1 MTAYLFR
8 AARVHDAWAGVPL
21 LGSLQKKR
29 YLRYFDHA
37 GGQQLYRGVFDSFES
52 AQASAPATK
61 PISYDNTASAELYL
75 QHLRHDAFDYP
86 ALFWIERSLSDGMR
100 TVFDVGGSIG
110 IKYFAF
116 SRLIPFPPDL
126 RWTVEDMPAVA
137 ERGRAFAAERGVA
150 HQLSFTAD
158 FGDCDGKDVLYAS
171 GALQYLPKSLGELLG
186 MLVRKPRRI
195 VVNTTPIHPTL
206 SFFTLNNIGTAFCP
220 YRVQSHAQF
229 VREVTQHGYELRDHW
244 QNVGKAMRIPFE
256 AAHDVEAY
264 SGYCFDLR

>member
-8 AARVHDAWAGVPL
+8 PARLHDAWAALPV

-29 YLRYFDHA
+29 YLRFFDQA
-37 GGQQLYRGVFDSFES
+37 ADQQLYRGIYDSFEA

-61 PISYDNTASAELYL
+61 PVSYDNAASAELYL

-86 ALFWIERSLSDGMR
+86 ALFWLERSLASGMR
-100 TVFDVGGSIG
+100 SVFDLGGSIG

-116 SRLIPFPPDL
+116 SRLIPFPPEL

-137 ERGRAFAAERGVA
+137 QRGRAFAVERGVQQ
-150 HQLSFTAD
+150 QLSFTSDLA
-158 FGDCDGKDVLYAS
+158 DCDGTDLLYAS
-171 GALQYLPKSLGELLG
+171 GSLQYLPQSLGDILATLR
-186 MLVRKPRRI
+186 RKPRRI
-195 VVNTTPIHPTL
+195 LVNTTPIHPTL

-229 VREVTQHGYELRDHW
+229 VREVTQHGYSLRDHW

-256 AAHDVEAY
+256 PANDVEAY
-264 SGYCFDLR
+264 SGYCFDL